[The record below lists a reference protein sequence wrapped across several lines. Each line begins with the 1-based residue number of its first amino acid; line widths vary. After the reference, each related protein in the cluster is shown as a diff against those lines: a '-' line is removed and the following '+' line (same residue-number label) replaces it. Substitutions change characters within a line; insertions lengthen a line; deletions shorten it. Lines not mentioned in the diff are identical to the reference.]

1 RRFGAKVAA
10 LLAEPPADAWNA
22 LRALAD
28 AGDKNAALAAMQ
40 LNQDCDALTRLAA
53 TRDGLRATWL
63 DHYDATALPSDWLR
77 MAHAID
83 DAQLARRTAFIA
95 SCAKI
100 GGVRDFALSLLDR
113 FVQPDDPQTQLD
125 YVLAEED
132 DATAIPDLRRLASEM
147 DSDVARR
154 ALGER
159 LIQSRDPRD
168 RDEGR
173 ALLERLANSAH
184 GASPEWRNA
193 IGFLANCLRNGCG
206 SFPRDPA
213 AAQAWLERA
222 AGLGF
227 AWALNTQIGDL
238 QASGNTSTA
247 WAWASYRFD
256 LARASCTQSD
266 APELFALVEAA
277 ETAYRIGA
285 LLNATDQ
292 ARGNAELARIHA
304 TWWAQATAALDCD
317 L

>member
-1 RRFGAKVAA
+1 IAA

-28 AGDKNAALAAMQ
+28 AGDKNAGLAAMQ
-40 LNQDCDALTRLAA
+40 LNQECDALTRLAA

-63 DHYDATALPSDWLR
+63 DHYHATAIPANWLR
-77 MAHAID
+77 TAHAID
-83 DAQLARRTAFIA
+83 DARRTRRTAFIA

-100 GGVRDFALSLLDR
+100 GGVFDFGLSLLDR
-113 FVQPDDPQTQLD
+113 FLQPDDPQTQLE

-132 DATAIPDLRRLASEM
+132 NATAIPDLRRLASEM

-154 ALGER
+154 ALGAR
-159 LIQSRDPRD
+159 LIESPNPRE
-168 RDEGR
+168 REEGR

-184 GASPEWRNA
+184 VASPEWRDA

-206 SFPRDPA
+206 FFPRDPVA
-213 AAQAWLERA
+213 AAPWLERA

-227 AWALNTQIGDL
+227 AWALDTEIRDRETSGDIS
-238 QASGNTSTA
+238 AA

-266 APELFALVEAA
+266 APELFALVQAA
-277 ETAYRIGA
+277 ETAYRLDA
-285 LLNATDQ
+285 LLNVTDQ
-292 ARGNAELARIHA
+292 ARANAELARIRA
-304 TWWAQATAALDCD
+304 TWWAQATAAFDCD
-317 L
+317 F